1 VLYRLVMWARYAYPS
16 GDFLFAGR
24 DIIEIPR
31 PEQSI
36 YGLRLNVRSL
46 VFQCKYPPA
55 EPGALV
61 REPPKAACVL
71 RVPLFRAVGHLKVA
85 SLGYS
90 KRS

>member
-1 VLYRLVMWARYAYPS
+1 MTVRDSGSCTYERRLVS
-16 GDFLFAGR
+16 
-24 DIIEIPR
+24 
-31 PEQSI
+31 
-36 YGLRLNVRSL
+36 
-46 VFQCKYPPA
+46 KYPPA

-61 REPPKAACVL
+61 REPPKAAYVL